1 MNELHTQ
8 QNIEQALK
16 DFQRGALAMNAENLL
31 NTLGYESEITMDFES
46 SLAEEFIS
54 YFDEFGKLNS
64 ERAMVDDWES
74 IDFLFQ
80 LTEQEISGSGQMR
93 IAFNNKQLDNTI
105 IESYV
110 FFALKL
116 RESSYTRT
124 QLSNIT
130 REINKLMP
138 MPAMILFQHGQT
150 LTLAVINRR
159 LHKRDE
165 SKDVLEKVTLI
176 KDIDSHDPHPAHI
189 KILFDLSRNE
199 LFRVHGF
206 SNFVELHRAWAKT
219 LDIQELNKRFY
230 RELSNWYFWAVDNVT
245 FPEDA
250 GENVD
255 IRNATSI
262 IRLITRLIFVWFI
275 KEKKLV
281 PDIFFNPREIEN
293 ILISTDPQ
301 ESTYYKAILQNLFF
315 ATLNQEMNTPQ
326 KSDNRKFRGKG
337 RQHYNI
343 TSLYR
348 YEAYFANSDEALRH
362 FETIPFLNGG
372 LFECLDK
379 KDKGNPKKI
388 LRIDGFS
395 DRADNQLSVPNFLFF
410 AEEMEVDL
418 NKVYDT
424 KGKRYKV
431 RGLIEILRR
440 YKFTIT
446 ENTPIE
452 EEVALDPELLGK
464 VFENL
469 LAAYNPETGATAR
482 KQTGSFYTPREIVNY
497 MVDESL
503 IAHLK
508 SELVTYYESGSTFVA
523 TNPPSQLDI
532 KGQSDPVQTQLDPQ
546 ATTLT
551 DKQKSDIEKKLRHL
565 IAYKEEPHQFD
576 ADGTE
581 QLIKAIDTLKILDPA
596 CGSGAFPMGIL
607 HKLVFILGKLDPRN
621 DQWRQRQIA
630 KVENLINMAEKIDDS
645 TVRENTIRDL
655 ETEIDNINE
664 AFERNELDYGRKL
677 YLIENCIYGVDIQP
691 VAVQIA
697 KLRFFISLVVDQRID
712 DAQEN
717 RGVRPLPNLETKFV
731 SGNTLISVEKPVQQ
745 TLRNPEIDRKE
756 TALSEVRRKHF
767 TARTPRTKEKYR
779 NLDQQIRVE
788 IGQLLE
794 SGGFPS
800 ETTEKIA
807 NWDPYNQNAVADF
820 FDAEWMFGI
829 TEGFDVVI
837 GNPPYVRQEKI
848 KGLKPTLKKRYT
860 CYTGAADLY
869 VYFYER
875 GLQLLNASGVH
886 TFICSNSWLDVNYG
900 APLQKYLLDNTAGA
914 VICHSEAER
923 EFESADINTIVSIL
937 QNGTPD
943 ADSCIC
949 FLTFKTFIG
958 DPDIAN
964 RRDRTR
970 TYTELTQAGTRENK
984 YAGDKWGGKY
994 LRAPDIYWTLLE
1006 KGKDKLVRLGDVA
1019 EVRRGFTT
1027 GANEFFYLDDE
1038 RIREWS
1044 IESEFLKP
1052 VIKSPRECK
1061 SIRVDLSQLQFKLF
1075 MCHADKSALAGTAA
1089 LDYIEWGESQGYH
1102 QRPSCRGRVRWW
1114 DLGKQPAFDWLIL
1127 RFRDKRNWTPINEK
1141 PSLLAG
1147 DVVFTATLHNRNTI
1161 QSANAVAN
1169 STLGVLV
1176 SEIYG
1181 RVNLGDGLLTTYGP
1195 DILSFD
1201 FISPDWIDAQSG
1213 ESLHQAFEPM
1223 KQRPVLSIFDEI
1235 HQSDRYALDAIIF
1248 DALGLTQG
1256 ERDGVYEAVVNL
1268 AESRLRKARSLKG
1281 RL

>member
-1 MNELHTQ
+1 MNELHTRK
-8 QNIEQALK
+8 NIEQALK
-16 DFQRGALAMNAENLL
+16 DFQRGVPALNAKNLL

-46 SLAEEFIS
+46 SLAEEFIE
-54 YFDEFGKLNS
+54 YFDEFGKLNP
-64 ERAMVDDWES
+64 ERAMVNDWES

-80 LTEQEISGSGQMR
+80 LTEQEISGSGQTR
-93 IAFNNKQLDNTI
+93 IAFNNRQLDNTI

-130 REINKLMP
+130 REFNKLTP
-138 MPAMILFQHGQT
+138 MPAMLIFQHGQT
-150 LTLAVINRR
+150 VTLAVINRR

-176 KDIDSHDPHPAHI
+176 KDIDSYDPHPAHI

-219 LDIQELNKRFY
+219 LDIQELNKQFY

-250 GENVD
+250 GENID

-281 PDIFFNPREIEN
+281 PDIFFNPREIEK
-293 ILISTDPQ
+293 ILVSTDPQ

-315 ATLNQEMNTPQ
+315 ATLNQEMNTAE

-348 YEAYFANSDEALRH
+348 YEEYFTDSDEALRH

-379 KDKGNPKKI
+379 ADKDDPKKI

-395 DRADNQLSVPNFLFF
+395 DRADNWLSIPNFLFF
-410 AEEMEVDL
+410 AEEREVDL

-424 KGKRYKV
+424 KGKGYKV

-508 SELVTYYESGSTFVA
+508 SELVTYYESENTVA
-523 TNPPSQLDI
+523 AISPPSQLDLN
-532 KGQSDPVQTQLDPQ
+532 GQANPVQTELDTQ
-546 ATTLT
+546 ASLT
-551 DKQKSDIEKKLRHL
+551 DQQKSDIEKKLRHL
-565 IAYKEEPHQFD
+565 IAYKDEPHQFD

-607 HKLVFILGKLDPRN
+607 HKLVFILGKLDPGN

-630 KVENLINMAEKIDDS
+630 KVENLINIAEGIDDS

-655 ETEIDNINE
+655 ETEIDSINE

-691 VAVQIA
+691 IAVQIA

-745 TLRNPEIDRKE
+745 TLRNPVIDRKE

-779 NLDQQIRVE
+779 NLDKQIRAE
-788 IGQLLE
+788 IGQLLKR
-794 SGGFPS
+794 GGFPS

-807 NWDPYNQNAVADF
+807 NWDPYNQNSVADF

-829 TEGFDVVI
+829 TDGFDVVI
-837 GNPPYVRQEKI
+837 GNPPYINVENLPVATKDYLFKNYRSCKGRTDIYIAFLEKSIAILTANGIVGFIIPYAFAVQKYGEKMRQMLVENHTIREIVDASSYRIFENATVYNIILTVGKHKVQDPTKVRLHHSNADFAERGGEEFLIDQHAFAKLKDSRFETKPHVFDNLKIKEKI
-848 KGLKPTLKKRYT
+848 WQHAVRFDQICLVAYGARLNHRSKKLGKDHYISQLPTSGSKQFCEGKNIERYT
-860 CYTGAADLY
+860 FSQAGWLNYAPDEHYNPMFPELFENQKLMFINVVKDRLRFAYDDEGFYNSHTVVNCVRLDLLSNASHVSARRAFRVADIELSKNYDYRFLLGVLNSDFTNWYFRNFLSEGLHFYPNDAKELPIPNAVPQQQTLIIERVDQILDAKAADS
-869 VYFYER
+869 
-875 GLQLLNASGVH
+875 NA
-886 TFICSNSWLDVNYG
+886 D
-900 APLQKYLLDNTAGA
+900 
-914 VICHSEAER
+914 
-923 EFESADINTIVSIL
+923 
-937 QNGTPD
+937 
-943 ADSCIC
+943 
-949 FLTFKTFIG
+949 
-958 DPDIAN
+958 
-964 RRDRTR
+964 
-970 TYTELTQAGTRENK
+970 
-984 YAGDKWGGKY
+984 
-994 LRAPDIYWTLLE
+994 
-1006 KGKDKLVRLGDVA
+1006 
-1019 EVRRGFTT
+1019 
-1027 GANEFFYLDDE
+1027 
-1038 RIREWS
+1038 
-1044 IESEFLKP
+1044 
-1052 VIKSPRECK
+1052 
-1061 SIRVDLSQLQFKLF
+1061 
-1075 MCHADKSALAGTAA
+1075 TAA
-1089 LDYIEWGESQGYH
+1089 LEKEIDQLVYVLY
-1102 QRPSCRGRVRWW
+1102 
-1114 DLGKQPAFDWLIL
+1114 DL
-1127 RFRDKRNWTPINEK
+1127 TPEEIAIVE
-1141 PSLLAG
+1141 A
-1147 DVVFTATLHNRNTI
+1147 A
-1161 QSANAVAN
+1161 
-1169 STLGVLV
+1169 
-1176 SEIYG
+1176 SE
-1181 RVNLGDGLLTTYGP
+1181 
-1195 DILSFD
+1195 
-1201 FISPDWIDAQSG
+1201 
-1213 ESLHQAFEPM
+1213 
-1223 KQRPVLSIFDEI
+1223 
-1235 HQSDRYALDAIIF
+1235 
-1248 DALGLTQG
+1248 
-1256 ERDGVYEAVVNL
+1256 
-1268 AESRLRKARSLKG
+1268 
-1281 RL
+1281 

>member
-1 MNELHTQ
+1 MNELQ
-8 QNIEQALK
+8 ERKNIEQALQG
-16 DFQRGALAMNAENLL
+16 FQDGALVINAQNLL
-31 NTLGYESEITMDFES
+31 NTLGYESELTIDFES
-46 SLAEEFIS
+46 NLAEEFIS
-54 YFDEFGKLNS
+54 YFDQFGKLNS
-64 ERAMVDDWES
+64 ERAMVDEWES

-80 LTEQEISGSGQMR
+80 LTEEEIAGTGQTR
-93 IAFNNKQLDNTI
+93 IVFKNRQFDDTI
-105 IESYV
+105 MESYV

-116 RESSYTRT
+116 KESHYTRT
-124 QLSNIT
+124 QLSTIT
-130 REINKLMP
+130 REINKPIP
-138 MPAMILFQHGQT
+138 MPAMILFQHGET
-150 LTLAVINRR
+150 VSLAVIDRR
-159 LHKRDE
+159 LHKRDRA
-165 SKDVLEKVTLI
+165 KDVLEKVTLI

-189 KILFDLSRNE
+189 QILFDLSRNE

-230 RELSNWYFWAVDNVT
+230 RELSNWYFWAMANVT

-250 GENVD
+250 GED
-255 IRNATSI
+255 IEVRNATSV

-275 KEKKLV
+275 KERKLV
-281 PDIFFNPREIEN
+281 PDIFFNPREIEK
-293 ILISTDPQ
+293 ILVSTDPQ

-315 ATLNQEMNTPQ
+315 ATLNQEMNTPE

-348 YEAYFANSDEALRH
+348 YEAYFANSEETLRH
-362 FETIPFLNGG
+362 FEKIPFLNGG

-379 KDKGNPKKI
+379 EDKDQPKRI

-395 DRADNQLSVPNFLFF
+395 DREDNQLSVPNFLFF
-410 AEEMEVDL
+410 SEEKDVDL
-418 NKVYDT
+418 NSVYDT
-424 KGKRYKV
+424 KGRRYKV
-431 RGLIEILRR
+431 RGLIDILRR

-503 IAHLK
+503 IAYFQNSLFCR
-508 SELVTYYESGSTFVA
+508 SELQLA
-523 TNPPSQLDI
+523 TLETDDL
-532 KGQSDPVQTQLDPQ
+532 SD
-546 ATTLT
+546 TTET
-551 DKQKSDIEKKLRHL
+551 KLRHL
-565 IAYKEEPHQFD
+565 LAYNDEPHQFTD
-576 ADGTE
+576 TE
-581 QLIKAIDTLKILDPA
+581 TQQLINAIDTLKILDPA

-621 DQWRQRQIA
+621 DQWRQRQIDR
-630 KVENLINMAEKIDDS
+630 VETLIEGADEIDDS
-645 TVRENTIRDL
+645 TVRRNTVRDL
-655 ETEIDNINE
+655 EREIDNINE
-664 AFERNELDYGRKL
+664 AFTRNELDYGRKL

-691 VAVQIA
+691 IAVQIA

-731 SGNTLISVEKPVQQ
+731 AGNTLIGVEKPSQ
-745 TLRNPEIDRKE
+745 LLMRNPEIDRKE
-756 TALSEVRRKHF
+756 AELGRVRRKHF

-779 NLDQQIRVE
+779 NLDKHIRAE
-788 IGQLLE
+788 ISQLLKDD
-794 SGGFPS
+794 GFPS

-807 NWDPYNQNAVADF
+807 NWDPYDQNAVADF

-848 KGLKPTLKKRYT
+848 KALKPAFKKHYT

-875 GLQLLNASGVH
+875 GLQLLNANGIH

-900 APLQKYLLDNTAGA
+900 APLQKYVLDNTAGA

-937 QNGTPD
+937 QNGTPN
-943 ADSCIC
+943 ADSRAR

-958 DPDIAN
+958 DPDVEN
-964 RRDRTR
+964 RRERTR
-970 TYTELTQAGTRENK
+970 TYTDLKREGTREDR
-984 YAGDKWGGKY
+984 YTGDKWGGKY
-994 LRAPDIYWTLLE
+994 LRAPDIYWTILE
-1006 KGKDKLVRLGDVA
+1006 KGKDKLVAIEPHVGEVVTVSWSRLGRNSEIMCSADLVSR
-1019 EVRRGFTT
+1019 ETT
-1027 GANEFFYLDDE
+1027 
-1038 RIREWS
+1038 I
-1044 IESEFLKP
+1044 P
-1052 VIKSPRECK
+1052 VLKSPREFSGIMIK
-1061 SIRVDLSQLQFKLF
+1061 SSDVKTRLRIDLIDEKQIVRTTLVWDDIRGERHICRFNPET
-1075 MCHADKSALAGTAA
+1075 LAFTHNFHGINLYDPR
-1089 LDYIEWGESQGYH
+1089 LDRQI
-1102 QRPSCRGRVRWW
+1102 CAC
-1114 DLGKQPAFDWLIL
+1114 L
-1127 RFRDKRNWTPINEK
+1127 
-1141 PSLLAG
+1141 
-1147 DVVFTATLHNRNTI
+1147 
-1161 QSANAVAN
+1161 N
-1169 STLGVLV
+1169 STLTWLFIETLGRRGLGGGGVRVLV
-1176 SEIYG
+1176 EDLKKIPLLIHPAHFSSEMKKDIESIFAKLMLRSVQNIGSEIAKSDKN
-1181 RVNLGDGLLTTYGP
+1181 V
-1195 DILSFD
+1195 
-1201 FISPDWIDAQSG
+1201 IDVT
-1213 ESLHQAFEPM
+1213 P
-1223 KQRPVLSIFDEI
+1223 
-1235 HQSDRYALDAIIF
+1235 DRYALDAIIF
-1248 DALGLTQG
+1248 DALDLTQG

-1268 AESRLRKARSLKG
+1268 VEARLRKARSLKEK
-1281 RL
+1281 

>member
-1 MNELHTQ
+1 MNELQ
-8 QNIEQALK
+8 RRKNIEQALK
-16 DFQRGALAMNAENLL
+16 DFQRGALVINAKDLL
-31 NTLGYESEITMDFES
+31 NALGYESEITVELES
-46 SLAEEFIS
+46 NLAEAFIS
-54 YFDEFGKLNS
+54 YFDQFGRLNR
-64 ERAMVDDWES
+64 ERAMVDEWES

-80 LTEQEISGSGQMR
+80 LTEEEIAGTDQTR
-93 IAFNNKQLDNTI
+93 IAFKNHQLDDTI
-105 IESYV
+105 MESYV

-116 RESSYTRT
+116 KESHYTRT
-124 QLSNIT
+124 QLSTIT

-138 MPAMILFQHGQT
+138 MPAMIIFQHGQT
-150 LTLAVINRR
+150 LTLAVIDRR
-159 LHKRDE
+159 LHKRDQE
-165 SKDVLEKVTLI
+165 KDVLKKVTLI
-176 KDIDSHDPHPAHI
+176 KDIDAHDPHPAHVQ
-189 KILFDLSRNE
+189 ILFDLSHNE
-199 LFRVHGF
+199 LLRVHGF

-230 RELSNWYFWAVDNVT
+230 RELSNWYFWAVDTVT

-250 GENVD
+250 GEDVEV
-255 IRNATSI
+255 RNATSV

-281 PDIFFNPREIEN
+281 PDIFFNPREIEK
-293 ILISTDPQ
+293 ILVSTDPQ

-315 ATLNQEMNTPQ
+315 ATLNQEMNTAGKHPPD
-326 KSDNRKFRGKG
+326 KGGRGVPRKFRGKG

-348 YEAYFANSDEALRH
+348 YEDYFENSDETLRH

-379 KDKGNPKKI
+379 EDKDDPKKI

-395 DRADNQLSVPNFLFF
+395 DRADNQLFVPNFLFF
-410 AEEMEVDL
+410 SEEREVDL
-418 NKVYDT
+418 NSVYDT

-503 IAHLK
+503 IAYLK
-508 SELVTYYESGSTFVA
+508 NTLEMSGFPLDKGGRGVTT
-523 TNPPSQLDI
+523 
-532 KGQSDPVQTQLDPQ
+532 
-546 ATTLT
+546 
-551 DKQKSDIEKKLRHL
+551 KLRHL
-565 IAYKEEPHQFD
+565 LAYNDEPHRFTD
-576 ADGTE
+576 AETE
-581 QLIKAIDTLKILDPA
+581 QLINAIDTLKILDPA

-630 KVENLINMAEKIDDS
+630 KVNNLIDMAEDIDDS
-645 TVRENTIRDL
+645 MVRRNTIRDL
-655 ETEIDNINE
+655 EQEKDNINE
-664 AFERNELDYGRKL
+664 TFERNELDYGRKL

-712 DAQEN
+712 DVQEN

-731 SGNTLISVEKPVQQ
+731 AGNTLIGVEKPAQ
-745 TLRNPEIDRKE
+745 LLMRNPEIDRKE
-756 TALSEVRRKHF
+756 VELGGVRRKHF

-779 NLDQQIRVE
+779 NLDKQIRAD
-788 IGQLLE
+788 ISQLLK
-794 SGGFPS
+794 SDGFPS

-807 NWDPYNQNAVADF
+807 NWDPYDQNAVADF

-829 TEGFDVVI
+829 TDGFDVVI

-848 KGLKPTLKKRYT
+848 KALKPTFKKYYT

-875 GLQLLNASGVH
+875 GLQLLSSNGIH

-900 APLQKYLLDNTAGA
+900 APLQKYVLDNTRGA

-943 ADSCIC
+943 ADSHVR

-958 DPDIAN
+958 DPDVEN
-964 RRDRTR
+964 RRERTR
-970 TYTELTQAGTRENK
+970 TYTELAQAGTRENR

-994 LRAPDIYWTLLE
+994 LRAPDIYWTILE
-1006 KGKDKLVRLGDVA
+1006 KGKDKLVRLGDIA

-1027 GANEFFYLDDE
+1027 GANEFFYLDAE
-1038 RIREWS
+1038 RIQEWG
-1044 IESEFLKP
+1044 IEAEFLKP

-1061 SIRVDLSQLQFKLF
+1061 SIRVDPSQLQFKLF
-1075 MCHADKSALAGTAA
+1075 MCHADKASLSGTAA
-1089 LDYIEWGESQGYH
+1089 LEYIEWGESQGYH
-1102 QRPSCRGRVRWW
+1102 QRPSCRGRPRWW
-1114 DLGKQPAFDWLIL
+1114 DLGEREIPLLSFNYLISSTARTLYARNGCYTSDNFQEVHTDSDLTLSLCASLNSSLFQLMVNMTGRSNFGGGLLKIQTYEIAELLCLDPKIFAF
-1127 RFRDKRNWTPINEK
+1127 KNEGIFTSTMWEMLK
-1141 PSLLAG
+1141 PS
-1147 DVVFTATLHNRNTI
+1147 D
-1161 QSANAVAN
+1161 
-1169 STLGVLV
+1169 
-1176 SEIYG
+1176 
-1181 RVNLGDGLLTTYGP
+1181 
-1195 DILSFD
+1195 
-1201 FISPDWIDAQSG
+1201 
-1213 ESLHQAFEPM
+1213 
-1223 KQRPVLSIFDEI
+1223 
-1235 HQSDRYALDAIIF
+1235 DRRALDTIIF
-1248 DALGLTQG
+1248 DVLDLTQG
-1256 ERDGVYEAVVNL
+1256 ERDGIYEAVVNL
-1268 AESRLRKARSLKG
+1268 VEARLRKARSLREK
-1281 RL
+1281 

>member
-1 MNELHTQ
+1 MNELHERK
-8 QNIEQALK
+8 NIEQALK
-16 DFQRGALAMNAENLL
+16 GFQRGALVMNAKNLL
-31 NTLGYESEITMDFES
+31 NTLGYESELTIDFES

-54 YFDEFGKLNS
+54 YFDLFGKLDR
-64 ERAMVDDWES
+64 ERAMVDEWES

-80 LTEQEISGSGQMR
+80 LTEEEISGTGKTR
-93 IAFNNKQLDNTI
+93 IAFKNRRFDDTI
-105 IESYV
+105 MESYV
-110 FFALKL
+110 FFAVKLK
-116 RESSYTRT
+116 ESHYTRT
-124 QLSNIT
+124 QLSTIT
-130 REINKLMP
+130 REINKPMP
-138 MPAMILFQHGQT
+138 MPAMIIFQQGQT
-150 LTLAVINRR
+150 LSLAVIDRR

-165 SKDVLEKVTLI
+165 AKDVLEKVTLI
-176 KDIDSHDPHPAHI
+176 KDINSHDPHAAHI
-189 KILFDLSRNE
+189 QILFDLSRNE

-206 SNFVELHRAWAKT
+206 SSFVELHRAWAKT

-230 RELSNWYFWAVDNVT
+230 RELSNWYFWAVDNIT

-250 GENVD
+250 GENVE
-255 IRNATSI
+255 IRNATSV

-281 PDIFFNPREIEN
+281 PDIFFNPRKIEE

-315 ATLNQEMNTPQ
+315 ATLNQEMNTSE

-348 YEAYFANSDEALRH
+348 YEGYFANSDETLRH
-362 FETIPFLNGG
+362 FEKIPFLNGG

-379 KDKGNPKKI
+379 EDKDDPKKI

-395 DRADNQLSVPNFLFF
+395 DREDNQLSVPNFLFF
-410 AEEMEVDL
+410 SEEKDVDL
-418 NKVYDT
+418 NSVYDT

-431 RGLIEILRR
+431 RGLIDILRR

-469 LAAYNPETGATAR
+469 LAAYNPETGGTAR

-503 IAHLK
+503 IAYLK
-508 SELVTYYESGSTFVA
+508 NAIFCRSDLPVA
-523 TNPPSQLDI
+523 TFETDDL
-532 KGQSDPVQTQLDPQ
+532 SD
-546 ATTLT
+546 ATET
-551 DKQKSDIEKKLRHL
+551 KLRHL
-565 IAYKEEPHQFD
+565 FAYNDKPHQFTD
-576 ADGTE
+576 TETE
-581 QLIKAIDTLKILDPA
+581 QLIAAIDTLKILDPA

-630 KVENLINMAEKIDDS
+630 KVQNLIDMAEEIDDS
-645 TVRENTIRDL
+645 TVRRNTIRDL
-655 ETEIDNINE
+655 EQEKDNINE
-664 AFERNELDYGRKL
+664 AFTRNELDYGRKL

-712 DAQEN
+712 DTQEN

-731 SGNTLISVEKPVQQ
+731 AGNTLIGVEKPTQ
-745 TLRNPEIDRKE
+745 LLMRNPEIDRKE
-756 TALSEVRRKHF
+756 TELGGVRRKHF

-779 NLDQQIRVE
+779 TLDKQIRAD
-788 IGQLLE
+788 ISQLLK
-794 SGGFPS
+794 SDGFPS

-807 NWDPYNQNAVADF
+807 NWDPYDQNAVADF
-820 FDAEWMFGI
+820 FDSEWMFGI

-848 KGLKPTLKKRYT
+848 KALKPTLKKHYT
-860 CYTGAADLY
+860 CYTGAADFY

-875 GLQLLNASGVH
+875 GLQLLSTDGIH

-900 APLQKYLLDNTAGA
+900 APLQKYVLDNTAGA

-923 EFESADINTIVSIL
+923 EFENADINTIVSIL
-937 QNGTPD
+937 RNGIPD
-943 ADSCIC
+943 PDSRIR

-958 DPDIAN
+958 DPNRKN
-964 RRDRTR
+964 RRERTR
-970 TYTELTQAGTRENK
+970 TYTELAQAGTRENR

-994 LRAPDIYWTLLE
+994 LRSPDIYWTILE
-1006 KGKDKLVRLGDVA
+1006 KGKDKLVRLGDIA
-1019 EVRRGFTT
+1019 EVRFGIKT
-1027 GANEFFYLDDE
+1027 GANEFFYLDAE
-1038 RIREWS
+1038 RIQAWG
-1044 IESEFLKP
+1044 IEAEFLKP

-1061 SIRVDLSQLQFKLF
+1061 SIRVDPSQLQFKLF
-1075 MCHADKSALAGTAA
+1075 MCHADKTALAGTAA
-1089 LDYIEWGESQGYH
+1089 LEYIEWGESQGFH
-1102 QRPSCRGRVRWW
+1102 QRPSCRGRARWW
-1114 DLGKQPAFDWLIL
+1114 DLGEWGYPDMLWSDAYNV
-1127 RFRDKRNWTPINEK
+1127 RFGCFENAGDYFGDKRFFVIEFKEENLTTRAY
-1141 PSLLAG
+1141 L
-1147 DVVFTATLHNRNTI
+1147 
-1161 QSANAVAN
+1161 N
-1169 STLGVLV
+1169 STIIPLLIETEG
-1176 SEIYG
+1176 IA
-1181 RVNLGDGLLTTYGP
+1181 NLGEGVIYTNVYWLKMLP
-1195 DILSFD
+1195 ILAENH
-1201 FISPDWIDAQSG
+1201 IAKEI
-1213 ESLHQAFEPM
+1213 HQCYENIKTREILP
-1223 KQRPVLSIFDEI
+1223 IFDEI
-1235 HQSDRYALDAIIF
+1235 HQPNRRDLDAIIF
-1248 DALGLTQG
+1248 DALSLTQG
-1256 ERDGVYEAVVNL
+1256 ERDSVYEAVVNL
-1268 AESRLRKARSLKG
+1268 VEARLRKARSLKG
-1281 RL
+1281 K

>member
-1 MNELHTQ
+1 MNELRTQ
-8 QNIEQALK
+8 KNIEQALK
-16 DFQRGALAMNAENLL
+16 DFQRGVLAMNAKNLL
-31 NTLGYESEITMDFES
+31 DTLGYESEITMDFES
-46 SLAEEFIS
+46 NLAEEFIA

-64 ERAMVDDWES
+64 ERAMVDEWES

-80 LTEQEISGSGQMR
+80 LTEEEISGSGQMR

-116 RESSYTRT
+116 RESDYTRT

-138 MPAMILFQHGQT
+138 MPAMIIFQHGQT
-150 LTLAVINRR
+150 VTLAVINRR

-206 SNFVELHRAWAKT
+206 SNFVELHRAWEKT
-219 LDIQELNKRFY
+219 LDIQELNKQFY

-250 GENVD
+250 GENMD

-281 PDIFFNPREIEN
+281 PDIFFNPREIEK
-293 ILISTDPQ
+293 ILVSTDPQ

-315 ATLNQEMNTPQ
+315 ATLNQEMNTAEKPN
-326 KSDNRKFRGKG
+326 NRKFRGKR

-348 YEAYFANSDEALRH
+348 YEEYFANSDEALQH

-379 KDKGNPKKI
+379 KDKDDSATV
-388 LRIDGFS
+388 LRVDGFS
-395 DRADNQLSVPNFLFF
+395 DREDNQLSVPNFLFF
-410 AEEMEVDL
+410 SDEREVDL

-503 IAHLK
+503 IAYLK
-508 SELVTYYESGSTFVA
+508 NALAGRSDLRIATSSGRNDLRITTSSGRNDLRIA
-523 TNPPSQLDI
+523 TLDI
-532 KGQSDPVQTQLDPQ
+532 
-546 ATTLT
+546 ATET
-551 DKQKSDIEKKLRHL
+551 KLRTL
-565 IAYKEEPHQFD
+565 LAYNDKPHQFTD
-576 ADGTE
+576 AETD
-581 QLIKAIDTLKILDPA
+581 QLINAIDTLKILDPA

-607 HKLVFILGKLDPRN
+607 HKLVFILAKLDPRN

-630 KVENLINMAEKIDDS
+630 KVQNLINMAEEIDDS
-645 TVRENTIRDL
+645 TVRRNTLRDL
-655 ETEIDNINE
+655 EREIDNINE

-691 VAVQIA
+691 IAVQIA

-731 SGNTLISVEKPVQQ
+731 AGDTLIGVDKPKQQ
-745 TLRNPEIDRKE
+745 TLRNPEIDTKE
-756 TALSEVRRKHF
+756 KELSEVRRKHF
-767 TARTPRTKEKYR
+767 TARTPRTKDKYR
-779 NLDQQIRVE
+779 ELDKQIRDE
-788 IGQLLE
+788 ISELLKRD
-794 SGGFPS
+794 GFLI

-807 NWDPYNQNAVADF
+807 SWDPYDQNAVADF

-829 TEGFDVVI
+829 TDGFDVVI

-848 KGLKPTLKKRYT
+848 KHLKPTLKKRYT

-875 GLQLLNASGVH
+875 GLQLLNTSGVH

-900 APLQKYLLDNTAGA
+900 APLQKYLLDNTAEA

-937 QNGTPD
+937 HNGTPD
-943 ADSCIC
+943 ADSCMH
-949 FLTFKTFIG
+949 FLTFKTGIG

-964 RRDRTR
+964 RRERTR
-970 TYTELTQAGTRENK
+970 TYTELKQAGTREKK

-1006 KGKDKLVRLGDVA
+1006 KGKNKLVRLGDIA

-1027 GANEFFYLDDE
+1027 GANEFFYLDAE
-1038 RIREWS
+1038 QIQEWGIAS
-1044 IESEFLKP
+1044 KFLKS

-1061 SIRVDLSQLQFKLF
+1061 SIQVDPSQLQFKLF
-1075 MCHADKSALAGTAA
+1075 MCHADKAALAGTAA
-1089 LDYIEWGESQGYH
+1089 LEYIRWGESQGFH
-1102 QRPSCRGRVRWW
+1102 QRPSCKGRARWW
-1114 DLGKQPAFDWLIL
+1114 DLGKWDFADLLWIETMSESFKVHRNAPAIYESDKFYGIKYQDDIDTLTVLLNSTPMMLFKLLSGFHSLGGGGLKTAVYEVKDFHIL
-1127 RFRDKRNWTPINEK
+1127 RSELVAFNED
-1141 PSLLAG
+1141 L
-1147 DVVFTATLHNRNTI
+1147 VNTLIQREVGTI
-1161 QSANAVAN
+1161 QEDVEHPN
-1169 STLGVLV
+1169 
-1176 SEIYG
+1176 
-1181 RVNLGDGLLTTYGP
+1181 R
-1195 DILSFD
+1195 
-1201 FISPDWIDAQSG
+1201 
-1213 ESLHQAFEPM
+1213 
-1223 KQRPVLSIFDEI
+1223 R
-1235 HQSDRYALDAIIF
+1235 ALDVIIF
-1248 DALGLTQG
+1248 DALNLTQG
-1256 ERDGVYEAVVNL
+1256 ERDGVYEAVVKL
-1268 AESRLRKARSLKG
+1268 VEARLRKAKSFRKK
-1281 RL
+1281 

>member
-1 MNELHTQ
+1 MNELRVRKK
-8 QNIEQALK
+8 IEQALK
-16 DFQRGALAMNAENLL
+16 GFQRGALIMNARDLL
-31 NTLGYESEITMDFES
+31 NAIGYESELTIDFES

-54 YFDEFGKLNS
+54 YFDQFGKLNR
-64 ERAMVDDWES
+64 ERALVDEWES

-80 LTEQEISGSGQMR
+80 LTEEEISGTGETR
-93 IAFNNKQLDNTI
+93 IAFKNRQFDDTI
-105 IESYV
+105 MESYV
-110 FFALKL
+110 FFAVKLKA
-116 RESSYTRT
+116 SHYTRT
-124 QLSNIT
+124 QLSTIT
-130 REINKLMP
+130 REINKPMP
-138 MPAMILFQHGQT
+138 MPAMIIFQHGQT
-150 LTLAVINRR
+150 LSLAVIDRR
-159 LHKRDE
+159 LNKQDA
-165 SKDVLEKVTLI
+165 SKDVLKKVTLI
-176 KDIDSHDPHPAHI
+176 KDIDSHNPHAAHI
-189 KILFDLSRNE
+189 QILFDLSRNE

-206 SNFVELHRAWAKT
+206 SSFVELHRAWAKT
-219 LDIQELNKRFY
+219 LDIQELNKKFY

-250 GENVD
+250 GENIEV
-255 IRNATSI
+255 RNATSI

-281 PDIFFNPREIEN
+281 PDLFFNPRDIEK
-293 ILISTDPQ
+293 ILVSTDPQ

-315 ATLNQEMNTPQ
+315 ATLNQEMNAVGKHPPD
-326 KSDNRKFRGKG
+326 KGGRGVSRKFRGKG

-348 YEAYFANSDEALRH
+348 YEDYFANADETLRH
-362 FETIPFLNGG
+362 FEKIPFLNGG

-379 KDKGNPKKI
+379 EDKDDPKKI

-395 DRADNQLSVPNFLFF
+395 DRADNQVSVPNFLFF
-410 AEEMEVDL
+410 SEEKDIDL

-503 IAHLK
+503 IAHLQNAVRSRAIHCP
-508 SELVTYYESGSTFVA
+508 SEA
-523 TNPPSQLDI
+523 
-532 KGQSDPVQTQLDPQ
+532 
-546 ATTLT
+546 
-551 DKQKSDIEKKLRHL
+551 KLRHL
-565 IAYKEEPHQFD
+565 LAYNDEPHQFTE
-576 ADGTE
+576 AETE
-581 QLIKAIDTLKILDPA
+581 QLINAIDTLKILDPA

-630 KVENLINMAEKIDDS
+630 KVQNLIDIAEAIDDS
-645 TVRENTIRDL
+645 TVRRNTIRDL
-655 ETEIDNINE
+655 EQEKDNINE
-664 AFERNELDYGRKL
+664 AFARNELDYGRKL

-712 DAQEN
+712 DTQEN

-731 SGNTLISVEKPVQQ
+731 AGNTLIGVEKPSQ
-745 TLRNPEIDRKE
+745 LLMRNPEIDRKE
-756 TALSEVRRKHF
+756 TELGGVRRKHF

-779 NLDQQIRVE
+779 NLDKQIRAD
-788 IGQLLE
+788 ISQLLK
-794 SGGFPS
+794 SDGFPS

-807 NWDPYNQNAVADF
+807 NWDPYDQNAVADF

-829 TEGFDVVI
+829 TKGFDVVI

-848 KGLKPTLKKRYT
+848 KALKPTFKKHYS

-875 GLQLLNASGVH
+875 GLQLLSTNGIH

-900 APLQKYLLDNTAGA
+900 APLQKYVLDNTAGA

-937 QNGTPD
+937 HNGTPD
-943 ADSCIC
+943 ENSRAR

-958 DPDIAN
+958 DPDLEN
-964 RRDRTR
+964 RRERIR
-970 TYTELTQAGTRENK
+970 TYTELAQAGTRENK

-994 LRAPDIYWTLLE
+994 LRAPDIYWTILE
-1006 KGKDKLVRLGDVA
+1006 KGKDKLVRLGDIA
-1019 EVRRGFTT
+1019 EVRFGIKT
-1027 GANEFFYLDDE
+1027 GANEFFYLNDE
-1038 RIREWS
+1038 RIHQWG
-1044 IESEFLKP
+1044 IEDKFLKP

-1061 SIRVDLSQLQFKLF
+1061 SLRVDPSQLQFQLF
-1075 MCHADKSALAGTAA
+1075 MCHADKTALAGTAA
-1089 LDYIEWGESQGYH
+1089 LEYIKWGESQRYH
-1102 QRPSCRGRVRWW
+1102 QRPSCKGRVHWW
-1114 DLGKQPAFDWLIL
+1114 DLGKREIPALSFNYLISSTARTL
-1127 RFRDKRNWTPINEK
+1127 FTQDGCYTSDNFQEVHTDLALTLPLCASLNSSLFQLMVNMAGRSNFGGGLLKIQTYEISELLCLDPKIFTFENEGVFASTTWEMLK
-1141 PSLLAG
+1141 PSDARRSL
-1147 DVVFTATLHNRNTI
+1147 DV
-1161 QSANAVAN
+1161 
-1169 STLGVLV
+1169 
-1176 SEIYG
+1176 
-1181 RVNLGDGLLTTYGP
+1181 
-1195 DILSFD
+1195 
-1201 FISPDWIDAQSG
+1201 
-1213 ESLHQAFEPM
+1213 
-1223 KQRPVLSIFDEI
+1223 
-1235 HQSDRYALDAIIF
+1235 IIF
-1248 DALGLTQG
+1248 DVLNLTEG

-1268 AESRLRKARSLKG
+1268 VESRLRKARSLKG
-1281 RL
+1281 K